1 MKMTTSSYKRVTPQT
16 KPIRR
21 PSPTQRPGRG
31 PVRRGPARRP
41 QRRPSP
47 RTPSPR
53 SPSPITSPAPSP
65 GPLNPGPVPQF
76 PTPRPGL
83 LPFVYRGARNF
94 PWLRAYGF
102 VHDAWDIWNWY
113 RQIQKMPNPG
123 GWEDY
128 PGTNWSCG
136 QITGDVNLVVLQ
148 AGSLA
153 SGTPKSLCALTFQA
167 TPVASSPSP
176 GQGYRVSYLRNYPV
190 GQSSRCDYRAVRS
203 YPAGTPIRPT
213 PQFKVGPEPFIPL
226 LPDPF
231 NHGVAPGGGR
241 SKEPQQREEP
251 KPFAPPRHLRSKPP
265 KKGEHERKGQMQAGL
280 GKAVAIAF
288 AGTEAADAID
298 AIWEALPKH
307 IRRGT
312 PKSGTARK
320 GAYIGEGT
328 KYSTPIDKAMHIFR
342 HYRSLDLSE
351 AAKNLLINHFIDQII
366 GKMSRDGADKLRKQ
380 LKAAGWG
387 NVI

>member
-1 MKMTTSSYKRVTPQT
+1 M
-16 KPIRR
+16 
-21 PSPTQRPGRG
+21 
-31 PVRRGPARRP
+31 
-41 QRRPSP
+41 
-47 RTPSPR
+47 
-53 SPSPITSPAPSP
+53 
-65 GPLNPGPVPQF
+65 PQF
-76 PTPRPGL
+76 PTPRPGP

-123 GWEDY
+123 GWEEF
-128 PGTNWSCG
+128 PGTQWSCG
-136 QITGDVNLVVLQ
+136 QIGNANHVARRTAV
-148 AGSLA
+148 SP
-153 SGTPKSLCALTFQA
+153 GTSKTLCALTFQA
-167 TPVASSPSP
+167 VPQDTNVTPAT
-176 GQGYRVSYLRNYPV
+176 GVSYHYVYKYAV
-190 GQSSRCDYRAVRS
+190 GASERADYRAIRS
-203 YPAGTPIRPT
+203 YAPGTNYPPK
-213 PQFKVGPEPFIPL
+213 PQFRPSPEPYVPL
-226 LPDPF
+226 LPDPT
-231 NHGVAPGGGR
+231 NKGIRPGGAR
-241 SKEPQQREEP
+241 SKEPQHREEP
-251 KPFAPPRHLRSKPP
+251 QPYSPPRHLRSQPP
-265 KKGEHERKGQMQAGL
+265 KKGEHERKGQIASGL
-280 GKAVAIAF
+280 GKAVAVAF

-312 PKSGTARK
+312 PKSGMARK

-328 KYSTPIDKAMHIFR
+328 KYSTPIDKAMQIYR
-342 HYRSLDLSE
+342 HYKSLNLSE